1 MSASTPLRIHEVLR
15 QLEQRYGAGAVLPA
29 ARHGVRPGSWS
40 TGWGRLDEAL
50 SSSGWVRGRIVELLS
65 PPGGGAQRFYIPTL
79 RAVQERGGRVA
90 VLDPLHQFDPLVLT
104 REGVDISEILLVRAR
119 EAPVQLAA
127 LEYLL
132 RKQAVDLV
140 VLDPTEGLGKRGL
153 MLLSERLRRFARLV
167 STAGAVLMVRS
178 HTPHHRA
185 LHYFASMRVQVD
197 PSGISLLKSRFG
209 DEARQFLWTEI

>member
-1 MSASTPLRIHEVLR
+1 M
-15 QLEQRYGAGAVLPA
+15 
-29 ARHGVRPGSWS
+29 
-40 TGWGRLDEAL
+40 AL

-79 RAVQERGGRVA
+79 RTVQERGGRVA

-104 REGVDISEILLVRAR
+104 REGVDTSEILLVRAR

-132 RKQAVDLV
+132 RKQAVDLI

-167 STAGAVLMVRS
+167 STAGAVLIVRS
-178 HTPHHRA
+178 HTAQHRA

-197 PSGISLLKSRFG
+197 SSGISLLKSRFG